1 LRVLQL
7 MAIMAKKPPLLTIL
21 GIVFA
26 ISGIFAISL
35 GTRLQVDVVLGKIFE
50 RHSTLSITIIA
61 ISVEI
66 VGLANLIIVWILFR
80 YQRRTRE
87 IVINLIVLSII
98 FSAVTYLIDESY
110 YPFIFIILDVVLI
123 YCLWR
128 PDVVAYFKQ

>member
-1 LRVLQL
+1 MGIL
-7 MAIMAKKPPLLTIL
+7 AKKPPLLKIL
-21 GIVFA
+21 GIAFA
-26 ISGIFAISL
+26 ISGIFAINL
-35 GTRLQVDVVLGKIFE
+35 GTGLQIDVVLGKIFE
-50 RHSTLSITIIA
+50 RHSTFSIIIIA

-98 FSAVTYLIDESY
+98 FSAVTYLIDGSY
-110 YPFIFIILDVVLI
+110 YLFIFIILDVVLI

>member
-1 LRVLQL
+1 
-7 MAIMAKKPPLLTIL
+7 MPIMAKKPPILTIL

-35 GTRLQVDVVLGKIFE
+35 GTGLQVDVFLGKIFE
-50 RHSTLSITIIA
+50 RHSTLSVTIIA
-61 ISVEI
+61 IILTI

-80 YQRRTRE
+80 YQRRTRK

-98 FSAVTYLIDESY
+98 FSAVNYLIDGSY

>member
-1 LRVLQL
+1 

-21 GIVFA
+21 VIVFA

-35 GTRLQVDVVLGKIFE
+35 GTGLQVDVVLGKIFE

>member
-1 LRVLQL
+1 MRVLQL

-21 GIVFA
+21 VIVFA

-35 GTRLQVDVVLGKIFE
+35 GTGLQVDVVLGKIFE

>member
-1 LRVLQL
+1 
-7 MAIMAKKPPLLTIL
+7 MASMAKKPPLLTIL
-21 GIVFA
+21 GVVFV

-35 GTRLQVDVVLGKIFE
+35 GIGLQVDVVLGKIFE
-50 RHSTLSITIIA
+50 RHSTLSITIIT

>member
-1 LRVLQL
+1 

-35 GTRLQVDVVLGKIFE
+35 GTGLQVDVVLGKIFE

-61 ISVEI
+61 IILTI

>member
-1 LRVLQL
+1 
-7 MAIMAKKPPLLTIL
+7 MASMAKKPPLLTIL
-21 GIVFA
+21 GVVFV

-35 GTRLQVDVVLGKIFE
+35 GIGLQVDVVLGKIFE

>member
-1 LRVLQL
+1 

-35 GTRLQVDVVLGKIFE
+35 GTGLQVDVALGKIFE

-98 FSAVTYLIDESY
+98 FSAVTYLIDGSY
-110 YPFIFIILDVVLI
+110 YLFIFIILDVVLI

>member
-1 LRVLQL
+1 

-35 GTRLQVDVVLGKIFE
+35 GTGLQVDVVLGKIFE

>member
-1 LRVLQL
+1 
-7 MAIMAKKPPLLTIL
+7 
-21 GIVFA
+21 
-26 ISGIFAISL
+26 L
-35 GTRLQVDVVLGKIFE
+35 GTGLQVDVFLGKIFE
-50 RHSTLSITIIA
+50 RHSTLSVTIIA

-80 YQRRTRE
+80 YQRRTRK

-98 FSAVTYLIDESY
+98 FSAVTYLIDGSY

>member
-1 LRVLQL
+1 

-35 GTRLQVDVVLGKIFE
+35 GTGLQVDVVLGKIFE

-128 PDVVAYFKQ
+128 LNY

>member
-1 LRVLQL
+1 
-7 MAIMAKKPPLLTIL
+7 MGIMVKKPPLLTIL
-21 GIVFA
+21 GIAFA
-26 ISGIFAISL
+26 ISGIFAINL
-35 GTRLQVDVVLGKIFE
+35 GTGLQIDVVLGKIFE
-50 RHSTLSITIIA
+50 RHSTFSIIIIA

-66 VGLANLIIVWILFR
+66 VGLANLIIVWILFL

-87 IVINLIVLSII
+87 IVINLIILSII

-110 YPFIFIILDVVLI
+110 YLFIFIILDVVLI